1 MEQNRTYIIRLTI
14 DGRLLTY
21 TGKIISEDEHFVTFS
36 DKFGKIISVNK
47 KNIESYEE
55 LQWNLKLKKSF

>member
-1 MEQNRTYIIRLTI
+1 MEQNITYILRITI

-21 TGKIISEDEHFVTFS
+21 TGKIISEDEHFITFS

-47 KNIESYEE
+47 KNIESYEVF
-55 LQWNLKLKKSF
+55 K

>member
-1 MEQNRTYIIRLTI
+1 MELNRTYILRLTI

-21 TGKIISEDEHFVTFS
+21 TGKILSIDENFVTFL
-36 DKFGKIISVNK
+36 DKFDKKISVNK

-55 LQWNLKLKKSF
+55 VGE